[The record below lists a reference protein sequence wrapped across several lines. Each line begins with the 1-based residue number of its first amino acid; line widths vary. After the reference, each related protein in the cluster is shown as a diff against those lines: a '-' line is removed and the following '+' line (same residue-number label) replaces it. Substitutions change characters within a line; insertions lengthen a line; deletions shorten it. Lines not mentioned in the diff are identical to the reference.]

1 MAIVCAP
8 LSAVAQEQDAPALR
22 MTPAVPLTPA
32 ESGVSDDIDSFLSP
46 RKVAPVSMKD
56 VISGGLSASIE
67 DAGLAARPFVAVMV
81 KVTNRSQA
89 TVEVLGDESVV
100 RRAGGDEKCLPMER
114 IEAAIDLP
122 DSPRHKYLKDLSA
135 AVQAAT
141 TVGAAP
147 AIKDRAVQRG
157 SVRGRYGHDEKRREK
172 LFSRFGKRVLYPG
185 DSTEGAIFFAGKL
198 PAGATIDVPVRDFYY
213 QDNRASLTLTV
224 R

>member
-1 MAIVCAP
+1 
-8 LSAVAQEQDAPALR
+8 
-22 MTPAVPLTPA
+22 MTPAVPMTPA
-32 ESGVSDDIDSFLSP
+32 ETGVSDDIDSFLSP
-46 RKVAPVSMKD
+46 RKVGPVPIQD
-56 VISGGLSASIE
+56 VVTGGLSASIE

-81 KVTNRSQA
+81 KVTNQSQA

-141 TVGAAP
+141 TVGAVP
-147 AIKDRAVQRG
+147 AIKDRAIQRG

-198 PAGATIDVPVRDFYY
+198 PAGATIAVPVRDFYY